1 MRRDWDAIVLG
12 LGGLGSGAAYWLAR
26 RLGAGVLG
34 LEQFELG
41 HERGGSQDHSRIL
54 RLSYHTPAY
63 VHLAHRAYEAW
74 ADVELEARQELVVR
88 TGGLDLFPP
97 GAAIPKEGYLASL
110 DACSVPYELL
120 NGAEV
125 RERWPAFRVEDAVE
139 GLYQES
145 GGFVR
150 ADRAN
155 ESHRC
160 LAREH
165 GATLLDRTAVLGLR
179 EAGGEIDV
187 ATDRGAFRCGRL
199 VVCAGAWTNQA
210 LSSLG
215 VAFPLTV
222 TQEQVV
228 YLNPLRPE
236 LFVCGRFPIWIWM
249 DDPSF
254 YGIPLDGPGLKIAQ
268 DVGGREVTA
277 ETRDFEPDPENL
289 ARVLDFARRVLPEGA
304 GEVRTVKTCLYDL
317 TPDRD
322 FVLDRVPGCEHVFLA
337 LGAAHGFKFASA
349 IGRILADL
357 AVEGTTAADIG
368 AFSATRPIL
377 GEKDPPRR
385 FLV

>member
-41 HERGGSQDHSRIL
+41 HERGGSQDHSRII

-63 VHLAHRAYEAW
+63 VRLAHRAYEAW
-74 ADVELEARQELVVR
+74 ADLEGEAREELVVV

-97 GAAIPKEGYLASL
+97 AAAIPSGPYVESL
-110 DACSVPYELL
+110 DTCAAPYELL
-120 NGAEV
+120 DGAEV
-125 RERWPAFRVEDAVE
+125 RRRWPAFRVGDEVI
-139 GLYQES
+139 GLYQEH
-145 GGFVR
+145 GGWVR
-150 ADRAN
+150 AARAN
-155 ESHRC
+155 AAHQR

-165 GATLLDRTAVLGLR
+165 GACLEERTAVLEVR

-187 ATDRGAFRCGRL
+187 ATDRGTFRCGRL
-199 VVCAGAWTNQA
+199 VVCAGAWTNRA
-210 LSSLG
+210 LSGLG
-215 VAFPLTV
+215 VVFPLTV

-228 YLNPLRPE
+228 YLKPVRPE
-236 LFVCGRFPIWIWM
+236 LFTRGRFPIWIWM

-254 YGIPLDGPGLKIAQ
+254 YGFPLDEPGLKLAQ
-268 DVGGREVTA
+268 DVGGRQVTA
-277 ETRDFEPDPENL
+277 ESRSFEPDPENL
-289 ARVLDFARRVLPEGA
+289 ARVLSFAERVLPEGA
-304 GEVRTVKTCLYDL
+304 GELRSVKTCLYDL

-322 FVLDRVPGCEHVFLA
+322 LVLDRVPGCANVFLA
-337 LGAAHGFKFASA
+337 LGAAHAFKFASA

-357 AVEGTTAADIG
+357 AVDGSTAADVT

-377 GEKDPPRR
+377 GEPDPPKS